1 MPKFNSDSARIAGS
15 KSSRKGV
22 PNKATSETRSR
33 LDLLVSENFDRYQEE
48 LNSLNGK
55 DYVQA
60 YHQML
65 EYVLPK
71 LQRVETSTSLDID
84 EMNEKQLNQVI
95 ESIIDL
101 DEKTVN
107 ILDLGSGIEP
117 KNLPSWMDE
126 GKE

>member
-1 MPKFNSDSARIAGS
+1 MKFNSESARKAGS

-22 PNKATSETRSR
+22 PNKKGMETRSR
-33 LDLLVSENFDRYQEE
+33 LDLLVSENFDRYQQE

-71 LQRVETSTSLDID
+71 LQRVETSSSLDID
-84 EMNEKQLNQVI
+84 ELNETQLNQVV
-95 ESIIDL
+95 DA
-101 DEKTVN
+101 
-107 ILDLGSGIEP
+107 ILHSGEA
-117 KNLPSWMDE
+117 NLPEWMDE